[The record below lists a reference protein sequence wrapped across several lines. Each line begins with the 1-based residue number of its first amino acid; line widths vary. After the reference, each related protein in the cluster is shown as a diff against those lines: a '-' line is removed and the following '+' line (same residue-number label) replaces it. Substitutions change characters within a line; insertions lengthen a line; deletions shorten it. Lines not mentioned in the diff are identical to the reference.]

1 MEEIF
6 KRGASFIAFQ
16 VEAAAALIILAGAI
30 EAFIGIVRS
39 FFVVGPKTAARKR
52 VWLRF
57 GVWLLLGLEFELEA
71 DVVRTSISP
80 RWSDIAQLASIAL
93 IRTFLNYFLEK
104 DIEKYEESGETPA

>member
-6 KRGASFIAFQ
+6 KSGAAFIAIQ

-30 EAFIGIVRS
+30 EAFIGVVRS
-39 FFVVGPKTAARKR
+39 FFIVGPKTDARKR

-57 GVWLLLGLEFELEA
+57 GVWLLLGLEFELAA
-71 DVVRTSISP
+71 DVVRTAISP
-80 RWSDIAQLASIAL
+80 GWNDIAQLAAIAV

-104 DIEKYEESGETPA
+104 DLAKYEETSAPPP